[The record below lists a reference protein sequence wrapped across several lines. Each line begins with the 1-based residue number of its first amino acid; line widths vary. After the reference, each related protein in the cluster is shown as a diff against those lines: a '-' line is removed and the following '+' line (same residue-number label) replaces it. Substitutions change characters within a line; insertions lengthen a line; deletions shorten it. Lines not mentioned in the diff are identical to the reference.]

1 MLTAQCE
8 LVVCAG
14 PQVMEFTNLTEFTE
28 QNNTRLVPPPTNLTE
43 FTEQNNTRLVP
54 LPTNLTVCVFRY

>member
-14 PQVMEFTNLTEFTE
+14 PQMMEFTE